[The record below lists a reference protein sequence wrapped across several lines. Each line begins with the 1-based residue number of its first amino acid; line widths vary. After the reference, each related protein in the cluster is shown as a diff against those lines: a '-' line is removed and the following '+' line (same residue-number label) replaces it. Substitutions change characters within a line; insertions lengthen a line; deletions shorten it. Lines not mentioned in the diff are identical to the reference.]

1 MQSGRERAEGIVKCR
16 HRANSAR
23 SLLAN
28 IRRTAKLFPEPRYFF
43 LPERFSLKGAPRLH
57 WQSPHRRSGLHAP
70 TTCDQRVRVARD
82 WRCGRTTPNRGS
94 EGMQCADL
102 GRQWHRPLGALSELN
117 VGELTQ
123 FQTLLATR

>member
-1 MQSGRERAEGIVKCR
+1 MQSGRERAEGIVSVDIEQTLPAHCWLI
-16 HRANSAR
+16 SGAR
-23 SLLAN
+23 RSYSRSRD
-28 IRRTAKLFPEPRYFF
+28 IFF

-94 EGMQCADL
+94 EGIQCVDL